1 MIRVLLSAR
10 WSFLFGAGQIPLLV
24 TSLLLSHCIDVCQA
38 AAPNLQAQDSN
49 RSQPSSSD
57 IETAWQHIEL
67 LNSPNFTKRRFAR
80 NKLNQMRERAYDAL
94 FEAQHHA
101 DTEIRLAVREILG
114 NVQIQWT
121 HKDDPEVILGIM
133 KDFPKKN
140 LHERKAIVSQLSR
153 LDESW
158 DCWVLVRIVRFD
170 ASEVISKWA
179 ALSLMKRSG
188 SRSHSPQWQETLLTH
203 VESSRRTAATWLQLY
218 PSLVNNLPACVNS
231 FETLVQQELTR
242 VAQTKDKTKL
252 DAIQTL
258 ALTRWF
264 IEQKIEQLPP
274 AESEALIDQIA
285 WLVGSEEPA
294 AKEHLDWLAM
304 LQQWDAVC
312 RWASVHNS
320 QIETWAETQF
330 RVAEAYRQQGDLKS
344 AHNYGRLGLQS
355 LPSIVEDRETIAHS
369 LFAMNYPHWAIEV
382 LISNLDDLQAG
393 TEMDWRVRIDL
404 ALWLEDQCRWQEAA
418 KILEDAIDA
427 ADSRD
432 EGWNSVEQKE
442 TRNLIRSEHLRLKAI
457 ARIRSAPKETQ
468 EAAKLIDEALKLNP
482 QGTHLLTLK
491 WENESTRGNKPSDT
505 LCQKIE
511 IQMGRLEDQI
521 QFIEQDLSRLTLP
534 NEELRLKRELANQ
547 CVSLA
552 RLLCTTNGD
561 MAHAKRLCEKALS
574 HVSNEPEAY
583 LTLALSLQNAGE
595 FEKAIVAQ
603 KHAEV
608 LRPRS
613 IRVLR
618 AGQQLAQLAGQPLDH
633 KNQLR

>member
-1 MIRVLLSAR
+1 MIRVLFSAR
-10 WSFLFGAGQIPLLV
+10 RFRLIGTGQIPLLV
-24 TSLLLSHCIDVCQA
+24 TGLLLTHGIDLCRA
-38 AAPNLQAQDSN
+38 ADPNLQAQDSN
-49 RSQPSSSD
+49 RTQRSYSD

-67 LNSPNFTKRRFAR
+67 LNSPNFTKRRYAR

-101 DTEIRLAVREILG
+101 DTEVRLAVREILG

-179 ALSLMKRSG
+179 ALALMKRSG
-188 SRSHSPQWQETLLTH
+188 SRSHSQQWQGTLLKH
-203 VESSRRTAATWLQLY
+203 VESSRRTAAAWLQLY
-218 PSLVNNLPACVNS
+218 PSLVNNLPECVSS
-231 FETLVQQELTR
+231 FETFVQQELTR
-242 VAQTKDKTKL
+242 VAQTKDETNL
-252 DAIQTL
+252 DATLIL

-285 WLVGSEEPA
+285 WLVPAEEPA

-330 RVAEAYRQQGDLKS
+330 RVAEAYRQRGDLKS
-344 AHNYGRLGLQS
+344 AQNYGQLGLQS
-355 LPSIVEDRETIAHS
+355 LPRIVEDRETIAHS

-382 LISNLDDLQAG
+382 LLSNLSDLHAG

-418 KILEDAIDA
+418 EILEAAIDA

-432 EGWNSVEQKE
+432 EGWNSVAQKE
-442 TRNLIRSEHLRLKAI
+442 TRNLIRSEQFRLKAI
-457 ARIRSAPKETQ
+457 AHMQSSPEETE
-468 EAAKLIDEALKLNP
+468 EAAVLIDEALQLNP

-491 WENESTRGNKPSDT
+491 WKNESTRGHQPTDALRK
-505 LCQKIE
+505 KIE

-521 QFIEQDLSRLTLP
+521 QLIEQDLSRLTLP
-534 NEELRLKRELANQ
+534 NEELRLKRELAIQ

-552 RLLCTTNGD
+552 RLLCTTDGD
-561 MAHAKRLCEKALS
+561 LGHARRLCEKALS

-583 LTLALSLQNAGE
+583 LTLALCLQNAGE

-603 KHAEV
+603 KQAEV

-613 IRVLR
+613 IQVLR
-618 AGQQLAQLAGQPLDH
+618 AGKQLAQLAGQPLDH
-633 KNQLR
+633 KKQLR